1 MRCVEKILY
10 TSFFIKERKEK
21 LNLKYNA
28 RNIDEIEQAKKM
40 SLEQCISNTNIDM
53 LAIFIQKGM
62 IDDNGIHGVSRNV
75 ALDTIDKYLE
85 ENDKDDLILDIMEA
99 LSKTGFL
106 SKNVDVERVRSLK
119 KNRVEQINKEL
130 DNI

>member
-1 MRCVEKILY
+1 M
-10 TSFFIKERKEK
+10 K

-106 SKNVDVERVRSLK
+106 SKNVDVEKVRSLK

-130 DNI
+130 ENI